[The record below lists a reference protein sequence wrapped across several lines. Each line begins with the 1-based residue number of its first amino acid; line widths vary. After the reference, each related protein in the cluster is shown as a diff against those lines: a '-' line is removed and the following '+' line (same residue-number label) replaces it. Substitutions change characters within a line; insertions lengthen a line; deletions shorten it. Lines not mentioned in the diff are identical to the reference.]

1 VHELWRNLIQH
12 VKNRSAT
19 AAAQLFLAWLQRKVK
34 YSLWNSQ
41 SKMLVET
48 IVAEK
53 MSYLC
58 LAGYTYE
65 FSFPTH

>member
-1 VHELWRNLIQH
+1 MGVLPAQH
-12 VKNRSAT
+12 SYSLHACI
-19 AAAQLFLAWLQRKVK
+19 QRKAK

-41 SKMLVET
+41 SKILVET

-65 FSFPTH
+65 SSFPTH

>member
-1 VHELWRNLIQH
+1 MCKIGVLPAQH
-12 VKNRSAT
+12 SY
-19 AAAQLFLAWLQRKVK
+19 FLHGIQRKAK

-41 SKMLVET
+41 SKILVET

-65 FSFPTH
+65 SSFPTH